1 MAKAG
6 EVNKAGKGRY
16 WVEPSNPHNSDN
28 ADNEEGVCFLTA
40 QLRHWGHRRSI
51 RRSMIA
57 PNFSLRR
64 N

>member
-28 ADNEEGVCFLTA
+28 ADDEEGVCFLTA
-40 QLRHWGHRRSI
+40 QL
-51 RRSMIA
+51 
-57 PNFSLRR
+57 
-64 N
+64 